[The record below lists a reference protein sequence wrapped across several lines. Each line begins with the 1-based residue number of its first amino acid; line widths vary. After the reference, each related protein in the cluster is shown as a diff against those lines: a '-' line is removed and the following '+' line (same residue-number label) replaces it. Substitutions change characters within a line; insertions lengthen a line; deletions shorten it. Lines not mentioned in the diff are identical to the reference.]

1 MSWLKSKLEKQED
14 DILQNFLELKIELE
28 TSKKEIE
35 YLKTFNE
42 FLINQLNKVSVT
54 QDKPKIEIQ
63 EVKGD
68 E

>member
-1 MSWLKSKLEKQED
+1 MSWFKSKLEKQEEE
-14 DILQNFLELKIELE
+14 ILRNFLELKIELE